1 MSNNVDTIVAQ
12 ATAPLL
18 GAVGIVRISGKGVSD
33 IARSII
39 GLVPSPRIA
48 TLVNIQDPHKG
59 IIDTGLALF
68 FPGPHSFT
76 GEDVLELQCH
86 GGLVILDM
94 IVKACV
100 EMGARIAK
108 PGEFSE
114 RAFLNDKIDLCQAE
128 AIADLIHATTE
139 QAVKSAHRSLSGVF
153 SDEINKI
160 QNALT
165 ALRVYVEAAIDF
177 VEEEIDFLSD
187 GKILTSIESLLSQI
201 IHLLKLAQQGQ
212 LLQEGNKVVIAGKPN
227 VGKSSLFNM
236 LAQNNSA
243 IVTDIPGTTRD
254 IIKETIQINGVP
266 IHLLDTA
273 GIRNATD
280 AVEEEGIKR
289 AKEQFKLADTI
300 LLVIDASQKI
310 LFTEVEKELLAEYK
324 DKIIVLLNK
333 TDLITSLPEMDIEYI
348 ALSIKNRAGMDA
360 LHSVLTKHAHSFE
373 GVFSARR
380 RHVDAIKSAKAN
392 IQNAQV
398 QLVNFKAGELV
409 AEELRQAQLHLGE
422 ITGQLTSDDLLGK
435 IFSTFCV
442 GK

>member
-12 ATAPLL
+12 ATAPAL
-18 GAVGIVRISGKGVSD
+18 GAVGIVRISGKNVTD
-33 IARSII
+33 IARRII
-39 GLVPSPRIA
+39 GVVPTPRYA
-48 TLVNIQDPHKG
+48 TLVTIQDAHKG

-94 IVKACV
+94 IVRACV
-100 EMGARIAK
+100 EMGARVAR

-139 QAVKSAHRSLSGVF
+139 QAVKSAHRSLSGAF
-153 SDEINKI
+153 SEEIKKI

-165 ALRVYVEAAIDF
+165 ELRVYVEAAIDF

-187 GKILTSIESLLSQI
+187 GKILLSIEDLLSQI
-201 IHLLKLAQQGQ
+201 NYLLKVAQQGQ

-227 VGKSSLFNM
+227 VGKSSLFNI

-254 IIKETIQINGVP
+254 IIKETIQINGMP

-273 GIRNATD
+273 GIRCATD
-280 AVEEEGIKR
+280 VVEEEGIKR

-300 LLVIDASQKI
+300 LLLIDASQKPLLTDI
-310 LFTEVEKELLAEYK
+310 EQELLSEYRE
-324 DKIIVLLNK
+324 KIIVILNK
-333 TDLITSLPEMDIEYI
+333 MDLIAGTPELDLEYI
-348 ALSIKNRAGMDA
+348 PLSIKNNVGVDA
-360 LHSVLTKHAHSFE
+360 LHAALTRQTHSFE

-380 RHVDAIKSAKAN
+380 RHVEAIKNAKQN
-392 IQNAQV
+392 IQNAQI
-398 QLVNFKAGELV
+398 QLVSFKAGELV

-422 ITGQLTSDDLLGK
+422 ITGRLTSDDLLGK

>member
-18 GAVGIVRISGKGVSD
+18 GAVGIVRISGKDVTD

-39 GLVPSPRIA
+39 GVVPAPRIA
-48 TLVNIQDPHKG
+48 TLVNIQDPHKE

-139 QAVKSAHRSLSGVF
+139 QAVKSAHRSLSGAF

-160 QNALT
+160 QDALT

-187 GKILTSIESLLSQI
+187 GKILISIESLLSQI

-273 GIRNATD
+273 GIRCATD

-289 AKEQFKLADTI
+289 AKAQFKLADTI

-310 LFTEVEKELLAEYK
+310 LFTEVEQELLAEYK
-324 DKIIVLLNK
+324 DKTIVLLNK
-333 TDLITSLPEMDIEYI
+333 MDLIADAPEVDGEYI
-348 ALSIKNRAGMDA
+348 ALSIKNGAGMDA
-360 LHSVLTKHAHSFE
+360 LHSALTKHAHSFE

-380 RHVDAIKSAKAN
+380 RHVDAIKSAKEN

-409 AEELRQAQLHLGE
+409 AEELRQAQLHLSE

>member
-18 GAVGIVRISGKGVSD
+18 GAVGIVRISGKAVCD

-39 GLVPSPRIA
+39 GVVPTPRIA

-59 IIDTGLALF
+59 MIDTGLALF

-139 QAVKSAHRSLSGVF
+139 QAVKSAHRSLCGAF

-165 ALRVYVEAAIDF
+165 ELRVYVEAAIDF

-187 GKILTSIESLLSQI
+187 GKILISIERLLSQI
-201 IHLLKLAQQGQ
+201 IHLLKVAEQGQ

-310 LFTEVEKELLAEYK
+310 LFTEVEQALLAEYK
-324 DKIIVLLNK
+324 EKTIVLLNK
-333 TDLITSLPEMDIEYI
+333 MDLIAHAPEIDVAYI
-348 ALSIKNRAGMDA
+348 ALSIKNGVGMDV
-360 LHSVLTKHAHSFE
+360 LHSALTKHAHSFE

-380 RHVDAIKSAKAN
+380 RHVDAIKSAKEN

>member
-18 GAVGIVRISGKGVSD
+18 GAVGIVRISGKDVTD

-39 GLVPSPRIA
+39 GVVPAPRIA
-48 TLVNIQDPHKG
+48 TLVNIQDPHKE

-139 QAVKSAHRSLSGVF
+139 QAVKSAHRSLSGAF

-160 QNALT
+160 QDALT

-187 GKILTSIESLLSQI
+187 GKILISIESLLSQI

-273 GIRNATD
+273 GIRCATD

-289 AKEQFKLADTI
+289 AKAQFKLADTI

-310 LFTEVEKELLAEYK
+310 LFTEVEQELLAEYK
-324 DKIIVLLNK
+324 DKTIVLLNK
-333 TDLITSLPEMDIEYI
+333 MDLIADAPEVDGEYI
-348 ALSIKNRAGMDA
+348 ALSIKNGAGIDA
-360 LHSVLTKHAHSFE
+360 LHSALTKHAHSFE

-380 RHVDAIKSAKAN
+380 RHVDAIKSAKEN
-392 IQNAQV
+392 IQNAQA

-409 AEELRQAQLHLGE
+409 AEELRQAQLHLSE